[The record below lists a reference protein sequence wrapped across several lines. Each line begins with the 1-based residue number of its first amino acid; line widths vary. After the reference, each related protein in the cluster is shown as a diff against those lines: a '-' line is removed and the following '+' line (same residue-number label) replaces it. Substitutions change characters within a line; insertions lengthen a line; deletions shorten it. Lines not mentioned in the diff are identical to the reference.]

1 MTRTQQKVRITV
13 PTERQIMRRVQRGMM
28 MTWHSTINIQMTNT
42 HSILD
47 LNGVDGVGTKWQG
60 GGEKSISNSSLIKR
74 VLAFVGFPLTG
85 LHTHRNISSRN

>member
-1 MTRTQQKVRITV
+1 
-13 PTERQIMRRVQRGMM
+13 MRRVQRGMM

-47 LNGVDGVGTKWQG
+47 LNGVDGDGTTWQ
-60 GGEKSISNSSLIKR
+60 GEKSINNSSLIKR